1 MADSDLNPRDWRDV
15 RVLRA
20 RAVLAESLVVD
31 LDEAHQGLRAHA
43 AATGT
48 PVHEVARQ
56 ICDREVVIDRELC
69 VVARPPA
76 QRPDLMERAGNAIET
91 TRKTY
96 LCLADAA
103 EALAATYDRLAD
115 TREARAREAGA
126 TTPGEHVLVVRR
138 RADAERRE
146 AQRLRRAAEGPPHDH
161 DAGFHDDEGRGRR

>member
-20 RAVLAESLVVD
+20 RAVLAEALVVD
-31 LDEAHQGLRAHA
+31 LAEAHQGLRAHA

-48 PVHEVARQ
+48 SVHDVARQ
-56 ICDREVVIDRELC
+56 VCDGDVVVDRELC
-69 VVARPPA
+69 VVARPP
-76 QRPDLMERAGNAIET
+76 DLVERARNAVET

-103 EALAATYDRLAD
+103 DALAATYDRLAD
-115 TREARAREAGA
+115 TREAHARVAGS
-126 TTPGEHVLVVRR
+126 TTPGEDVRVTRR

-146 AQRLRRAAEGPPHDH
+146 AQRLRRAAEGP
-161 DAGFHDDEGRGRR
+161 HDDEGRR

>member
-20 RAVLAESLVVD
+20 RAVLAEVLVVD

-43 AATGT
+43 AAAGT
-48 PVHEVARQ
+48 SVHDVARQ
-56 ICDREVVIDRELC
+56 VCDGDVVIDRELC
-69 VVARPPA
+69 VVAWPPTE
-76 QRPDLMERAGNAIET
+76 RRDLMERASNALET

-115 TREARAREAGA
+115 TREAHAREAGA
-126 TTPGEHVLVVRR
+126 TTPGEEVRLTRR

-146 AQRLRRAAEGPPHDH
+146 AQRLRRAVEGTY
-161 DAGFHDDEGRGRR
+161 DDEGRSRR

>member
-20 RAVLAESLVVD
+20 RAVLAEALVVD

-48 PVHEVARQ
+48 SVHDVARQ
-56 ICDREVVIDRELC
+56 VCDGDVAIARELC
-69 VVARPPA
+69 VVARPPVA
-76 QRPDLMERAGNAIET
+76 RPDLMERARDAVET

-115 TREARAREAGA
+115 TREAHAREAGA
-126 TTPGEHVLVVRR
+126 TTPGEDVRVTRR

-146 AQRLRRAAEGPPHDH
+146 AQRLRRAAEGPD
-161 DAGFHDDEGRGRR
+161 DGGRHDDEDRSRR

>member
-20 RAVLAESLVVD
+20 RAVLAEALVVD
-31 LDEAHQGLRAHA
+31 LAEAHQGLRAHA

-48 PVHEVARQ
+48 SVHDVARQ
-56 ICDREVVIDRELC
+56 VCDGDVVVDRELC
-69 VVARPPA
+69 VVTRPP
-76 QRPDLMERAGNAIET
+76 DLVERARNAVET

-103 EALAATYDRLAD
+103 DALAATYDRLAD
-115 TREARAREAGA
+115 TREAHARVAGA
-126 TTPGEHVLVVRR
+126 TTPGEDVRVTRR

-146 AQRLRRAAEGPPHDH
+146 AQRLRRAAEGP
-161 DAGFHDDEGRGRR
+161 HDDEGRR

>member
-20 RAVLAESLVVD
+20 RAVLAEALVVD
-31 LDEAHQGLRAHA
+31 LAEAHQGLRAHA

-48 PVHEVARQ
+48 SVHDVARQ
-56 ICDREVVIDRELC
+56 VCDGDVVIDRELC
-69 VVARPPA
+69 VVARPP
-76 QRPDLMERAGNAIET
+76 DLVERARNAVET

-103 EALAATYDRLAD
+103 DALAATYDRLAD
-115 TREARAREAGA
+115 TREAHARVAGA
-126 TTPGEHVLVVRR
+126 TTPGEDVRVTRR

-146 AQRLRRAAEGPPHDH
+146 AQRLRRAAEGP
-161 DAGFHDDEGRGRR
+161 HDDESRR